1 MNALKA
7 LPKPKKADKK
17 DLVWFLEQSGG
28 LSIHNF
34 DEHADAEA
42 FGKKV
47 RENAPIEVVVD
58 ISYKTVRIKLE
69 RDEE

>member
-1 MNALKA
+1 MNALKEP
-7 LPKPKKADKK
+7 PKPKKAIKK

-28 LSIHNF
+28 LSVHNF
-34 DEHADAEA
+34 DVHADAEA

-58 ISYKTVRIKLE
+58 ISYKVVRIKLE
-69 RDEE
+69 KDDE

>member
-1 MNALKA
+1 MNALKSS
-7 LPKPKKADKK
+7 PKPKKAVKK
-17 DLVWFLEQSGG
+17 DIIWFLEQSGG

-34 DEHADAEA
+34 DEHDDAEA

-47 RENAPIEVVVD
+47 RENAPIGVVVD

-69 RDEE
+69 KDE